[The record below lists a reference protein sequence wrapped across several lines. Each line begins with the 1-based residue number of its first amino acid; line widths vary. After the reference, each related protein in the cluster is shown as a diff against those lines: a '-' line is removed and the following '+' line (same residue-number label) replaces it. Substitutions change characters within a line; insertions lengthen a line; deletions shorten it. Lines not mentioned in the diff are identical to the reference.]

1 MDQSRILATAAPAG
15 SLPATPGPVD
25 RATIRLAAR
34 WTSLRVEMRDL
45 RARLGFD
52 DRVRPCPS
60 GVTVPHSPDPPSPL
74 TDLPGPIRWPY
85 GTLLARLEPDAR
97 QALLGLGV
105 RRRVPGGQILI
116 HEGLPGGHLVLI
128 RQGLTKV
135 TARMP
140 DGRTALLAIRVGGDL
155 LGEMSALNGAPRS
168 ATVTTC
174 RPADVRI
181 IPPDDFARFLKEFP
195 DAALEIIAMLA
206 DRLRWSN
213 NRRIDFTSYSV
224 AVRIA
229 RVIADLARTH
239 GRRTREGVVIDIHLT
254 QSDLATICGA
264 AETTTQKALRDLRG
278 DDLVDTDYR
287 RITVRDLDRLR
298 QVARL
303 DPPE

>member
-1 MDQSRILATAAPAG
+1 MAQSWTFDTVEPAPSPRTREPFDAAT
-15 SLPATPGPVD
+15 LH
-25 RATIRLAAR
+25 LAAE
-34 WTSLRVEMRDL
+34 WTVLRDEMRDL
-45 RARLGFD
+45 RSRLGFN
-52 DRVRPCPS
+52 DRVRLSPP
-60 GVTVPHSPDPPSPL
+60 GVTVPHIVDPPGPTSNP
-74 TDLPGPIRWPY
+74 PGQPRWPY
-85 GTLLARLEPDAR
+85 GTLLSRLDPDAR

-105 RRRVPGGQILI
+105 RRRVPAGEILI
-116 HEGLPGGHLVLI
+116 HEGMPGGHLVLI

-155 LGEMSALNGAPRS
+155 IGEMSALNRAPRS

-174 RPADVRI
+174 RAADIRKI
-181 IPPDDFARFLKEFP
+181 QPDDFTRFLKEFP

-224 AVRIA
+224 GVRIA

-239 GRRTREGVVIDIHLT
+239 GRRTRDGLVIDVHLT
-254 QSDLATICGA
+254 QPDLATICGA
-264 AETTTQKALRDLRG
+264 AETTTQKALRDLRTDG
-278 DDLVDTDYR
+278 LVDTDYR

-298 QVARL
+298 RVAKL
-303 DPPE
+303 DPQG